1 MKIENEDF
9 DYLAGR
15 VDDKTFNNLISY
27 FNKKGYDLGNILFI
41 STKAKHIETLINEYN
56 VDINK
61 YDLSKLYLK
70 KELVYINPEVLITLK
85 KYNYENIEIIYDKIL
100 SLYIDCIDGQKRNDK
115 FYESPVFLMIK
126 EMVNL
131 VFEDEKGLEL
141 FKEKKSP
148 VYFSEFFKEKNI
160 DIYPYFNKYEEN
172 PSRIIH
178 SVFSEKMLKLL
189 VDNLGVNEIEKA
201 LINAKDKKFS
211 MNSYNVVGLFRLN
224 LIDINVLNNKL
235 ISSRRD
241 NGTPLYVEFLEKD
254 LELLKVLNNDNKFIL
269 NPEIDLKIM
278 NHIVNERI
286 LHFSAS
292 NPHYMKEIF
301 SLLPKESLLMK
312 DEKGKTLL
320 HYNANKIQG
329 LNIALKLFLKN
340 NLDLNVVD
348 NEGKTFISDIKKKEF
363 IYFIINDNPLFDI
376 NDKKY
381 LLLKRDIINQSENGD
396 SFFEFNVKN
405 ILIDLEQKEINKV
418 LENSPQKSKP
428 SSRL

>member
-1 MKIENEDF
+1 M
-9 DYLAGR
+9 
-15 VDDKTFNNLISY
+15 
-27 FNKKGYDLGNILFI
+27 
-41 STKAKHIETLINEYN
+41 
-56 VDINK
+56 
-61 YDLSKLYLK
+61 K

-115 FYESPVFLMIK
+115 FYESSVFLMIK

-131 VFEDEKGLEL
+131 VFDDEKGLEL

-148 VYFSEFFKEKNI
+148 VYFAEFFKEKNI
-160 DIYPYFNKYEEN
+160 NIYPYFEKHDEN
-172 PSRIIH
+172 PARIIN
-178 SVFSEKMLKLL
+178 SIFSEKVLKLL
-189 VDNLGVNEIEKA
+189 VDNLGIDEIKKA
-201 LINAKDKKFS
+201 LINATDKKFS
-211 MNSYNVVGLFRLN
+211 MNSYNVVGLFKLN
-224 LIDINVLNNKL
+224 LIDINFLNTKI
-235 ISSRRD
+235 ISSDRN
-241 NGTPLYVEFLEKD
+241 NGTPLYARFLDND

-278 NHIVNERI
+278 DHIVNERI

-312 DEKGKTLL
+312 DERGKTLL

-340 NLDLNVVD
+340 DLDLNVVD

-418 LENSPQKSKP
+418 LENSPPKSKP